1 MKRLVRIPGMKIWT
15 MLLLVGSMF
24 TACNVL
30 TENEEDCAVYVSF
43 KYDMNMEFTNSFSQ
57 AVNSVTLYAFDK
69 NGVLVFQKTE
79 EGELLKQSGYRMRLD
94 EISRS
99 EDLADY
105 DFITWAGEPDNES
118 FSIPVLTVGKSTKED
133 LICQLNRAGDGV
145 VDDDLEDLFH
155 GQADSRSI
163 TRSVSGDELVM
174 PLVKNT
180 NSIRII
186 LQHVTGEPLDVND
199 FRFTVEDK
207 NGKMDYKNVLMDDEK
222 LTYKAWHTGNGH
234 VGMGYTTQSK
244 AGAMTEINVAIA
256 ELSVARLMADMEP
269 ILTIT
274 RITDDKEV
282 LRIPLVDCALLFKRK
297 KYEDMDDQE
306 FLDREDEYNFTF
318 FLDEYD
324 NWVNSSIIINDWRVV
339 IGDYELR

>member
-15 MLLLVGSMF
+15 MLLLIGSMF

-30 TENEEDCAVYVSF
+30 TENEEDCAVYVRF
-43 KYDMNMEFTNSFSQ
+43 QYDMNLLETDAFSQ

-207 NGKMDYKNVLMDDEK
+207 NGKMDYKNTLMEDEM
-222 LTYKAWHTGNGH
+222 LTYKAWHTSNGYA
-234 VGMGYTTQSK
+234 GLDGAQTQAK
-244 AGAMTEINVAIA
+244 GMTEINVAIA
-256 ELSVARLMADMEP
+256 ELSVARLMVDMEP

-274 RITDDKEV
+274 RISDNKEV
-282 LRIPLVDCALLFKRK
+282 LRIPLVDCALLFKRQ
-297 KYEDMDDQE
+297 KYESMDNQE
-306 FLDREDEYNFTF
+306 FLDRADEYNFVF
-318 FLDEYD
+318 FLDEFD
-324 NWVNSSIIINDWRVV
+324 NWVSTTIIIHDWRVV